1 MNDSQT
7 LSILSWIR
15 GFHVYK
21 DWWTPCFGDELALER
36 EPENPK
42 DKNAISVLKD
52 NRVVGHIPLGLANTK
67 DGAGLVKHFLSK
79 QGTTGYVKVRGKAV
93 NRGGGH
99 GMEIPYE
106 YVFSWPKN
114 LMERLESL
122 FELSTNAAVR
132 SNKTEQELDVD
143 NKTRQQKRAA
153 SGKLSARAKP
163 SKKKC

>member
-1 MNDSQT
+1 MIAR

-79 QGTTGYVKVRGKAV
+79 QGTTGDVKV
-93 NRGGGH
+93 H
-99 GMEIPYE
+99 GMVWRYHVNI
-106 YVFSWPKN
+106 FNGPKN
-114 LMERLESL
+114 LMECLESL
-122 FELSTNAAVR
+122 LNFP
-132 SNKTEQELDVD
+132 QM
-143 NKTRQQKRAA
+143 QQ
-153 SGKLSARAKP
+153 
-163 SKKKC
+163 

>member
-1 MNDSQT
+1 M
-7 LSILSWIR
+7 
-15 GFHVYK
+15 
-21 DWWTPCFGDELALER
+21 
-36 EPENPK
+36 
-42 DKNAISVLKD
+42 
-52 NRVVGHIPLGLANTK
+52 VGHIPLGLANTK
-67 DGAGLVKHFLSK
+67 DGADLVKQFLSK
-79 QGTTGYVKVRGKAV
+79 QGTTGYVKVRGKVV

-99 GMEIPYE
+99 GMEIPCK
-106 YVFSWPKN
+106 YVFSGPKN
-114 LMERLESL
+114 LVECSESL